1 MRILRRM
8 NPATLVFALLLPL
21 AFWAAYH
28 YYHDR
33 HRPEPLGNLF
43 LCLLLGAGA
52 AYLNRVM
59 YLGLEVVG
67 LRYDAL
73 ELALTNKP
81 GLLIYSVLGIGVT
94 EELAKMLPFVLIVLR
109 FRAFDDARDGI
120 VYASFLALGFS
131 VVENL
136 HFLQYL
142 GTVEGIA
149 RGFASPVVHIVFA
162 SVWGYHIGEAL
173 LTRRA
178 VMPTAL
184 RWLAVTA
191 VLHGIYDFIVLGF
204 PAPALL
210 IAATL
215 IVAVWL
221 WRLRKIASLGDQR
234 HTDDGPPNSA
244 PAPSPR

>member
-1 MRILRRM
+1 M

-43 LCLLLGAGA
+43 LSLLLGAGA

-81 GLLIYSVLGIGVT
+81 ALLIYSVLGIGLT
-94 EELAKMLPFVLIVLR
+94 EELAKMLPFVFVVLR

-120 VYASFLALGFS
+120 IYASFLALGFS
-131 VVENL
+131 VIENL
-136 HFLQYL
+136 HFLQFL
-142 GTVEGIA
+142 STIEGIA

-162 SVWGYHIGEAL
+162 SVWGYHVGYAL
-173 LTRRA
+173 LARRP
-178 VMPTAL
+178 VILTAL
-184 RWLAVTA
+184 RWLAITA

-210 IAATL
+210 IAAML

-221 WRLRKIASLGDQR
+221 WRLRKIALLDDHR
-234 HTDDGPPNSA
+234 RMDDGPTSNA